1 MALGSVSV
9 FHGHRRID
17 PDRAVGMECRMET
30 TLLASAGTKATNT
43 GFSFPF
49 VADNQW
55 TFNQFRSAICAQY
68 PWGLYDAVE
77 FRYWDIDKS
86 AWVPVQCD
94 DELGIMFA
102 IHDSFPAKLE
112 ISVIQRE
119 RGEPE
124 SRGTRSQSRSRDKGR
139 TSQSRGRKK
148 MLIVEAAA
156 VPCRHQEHLL

>member
-1 MALGSVSV
+1 M
-9 FHGHRRID
+9 
-17 PDRAVGMECRMET
+17 
-30 TLLASAGTKATNT
+30 
-43 GFSFPF
+43 
-49 VADNQW
+49 
-55 TFNQFRSAICAQY
+55 
-68 PWGLYDAVE
+68 
-77 FRYWDIDKS
+77 DKT

-112 ISVIQRE
+112 ISVIQRK